1 MFVHPKVPIE
11 QGTEELQHKMALEEY
26 QASMNHYFQ
35 EEVYLKKL
43 NHPNI
48 VKVHESQRSVAINI
62 PSYLKTDE
70 NLSDKN

>member
-1 MFVHPKVPIE
+1 
-11 QGTEELQHKMALEEY
+11 
-26 QASMNHYFQ
+26 MNHYFS
-35 EEVYLKKL
+35 EEVFLKKL

-70 NLSDKN
+70 TITDKNKMLSNHNNREFLKDIDRREYIRVD